1 MLKRKAINLLAI
13 LTALAMCLCVM
24 IPTEASA
31 APVDYSSIPSSEL
44 PASLGGNLHGRK
56 TESIDIEGKGTL
68 QATADYENGTF
79 QIIDF
84 DGTVQEIPLQ
94 QAVEQMA
101 RQLEGMSEEQ
111 LQEMANLAD
120 TPQLSRSSNSTLC
133 KVATDAAKLIQSGAI
148 SAALKLIGK
157 HPILGA
163 VIKLGNSAF
172 FAWIKSH
179 C

>member
-68 QATADYENGTF
+68 QATVDYDNGTF

-111 LQEMANLAD
+111 LQEMSNLAD

-157 HPILGA
+157 YPILGA

>member
-44 PASLGGNLHGRK
+44 PASLGGDLHGRK

-68 QATADYENGTF
+68 QATVDYDNGTF

-84 DGTVQEIPLQ
+84 DGTVQEIPPSASSRANGE
-94 QAVEQMA
+94 AVGGDERGATARNGQSCRHAATLTLFEQHPM
-101 RQLEGMSEEQ
+101 Q
-111 LQEMANLAD
+111 
-120 TPQLSRSSNSTLC
+120 SRHRC
-133 KVATDAAKLIQSGAI
+133 G
-148 SAALKLIGK
+148 
-157 HPILGA
+157 
-163 VIKLGNSAF
+163 
-172 FAWIKSH
+172 
-179 C
+179 